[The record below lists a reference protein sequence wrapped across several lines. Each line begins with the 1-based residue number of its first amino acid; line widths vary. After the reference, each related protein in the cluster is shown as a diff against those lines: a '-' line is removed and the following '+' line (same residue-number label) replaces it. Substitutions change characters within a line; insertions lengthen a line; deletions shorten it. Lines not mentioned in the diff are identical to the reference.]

1 MTRSD
6 IQNVLMA
13 TYPAELIDS
22 MLTSYENALRE
33 YRRGNW
39 QYFGNEVGQFV
50 EVVRR
55 LIEYQLDA
63 TYTPITDK
71 LSIFNERVLTAHEQH
86 DKSISEVYRVIIPRC
101 LYSMYCIRNKRGM
114 IHKSQISPNK
124 MDASLLLAN
133 MKWVLAEL
141 FRMVSTMSFEETETI
156 INSIIN
162 KETTVIWNTGTVLRV
177 LDTKMVSKD
186 KVLCL
191 LYMKDGA
198 TDVELQKA
206 TEYKNFSDFKK
217 ILRALH
223 RDKLIEYDAPK
234 CLLSPLGIERAE
246 ILLSEE

>member
-6 IQNVLMA
+6 IQSILVA
-13 TYPAELIDS
+13 TYPDELIDP

-33 YRRGNW
+33 YRKGNW

-50 EVVRR
+50 EMVRR
-55 LIEYQLDA
+55 ILEYQLDSI
-63 TYTPITDK
+63 YTPLTEK
-71 LSIFNERVLTAHEQH
+71 LSIFNEKVLTSYEQH
-86 DKSISEVYRVIIPRC
+86 DKSVSEVYRVVIPRC

-141 FRMVSTMSFEETETI
+141 FRMVSTMSFEETESAV
-156 INSIIN
+156 NSIMN
-162 KETTVIWNTGTVLRV
+162 KETTIIWNTGTVLRV

-191 LYMKDGA
+191 LYMQDGA
-198 TDVELQKA
+198 TDTELQKSI
-206 TEYKNFSDFKK
+206 EYKNSTDFKK
-217 ILRALH
+217 ILRDLH

-234 CLLSPLGIERAE
+234 CLLSPLGIKRAE
-246 ILLSEE
+246 TLLL

>member
-6 IQNVLMA
+6 IRNILMA
-13 TYPAELIDS
+13 TYPVELIDS

-33 YRRGNW
+33 YRKGNW

-55 LIEYQLDA
+55 IIEYQLNSK
-63 TYTPITDK
+63 YTPLTEK
-71 LSIFNERVLTAHEQH
+71 LSIFSEKVLALYEQH
-86 DKSISEVYRVIIPRC
+86 DKSVSEVYRVIIPRC

-133 MKWVLAEL
+133 TKWVLAEL
-141 FRMVSTMSFEETETI
+141 FRMVSTMSFEETETVV
-156 INSIIN
+156 NSIMN
-162 KETTVIWNTGTVLRV
+162 RETTIVWNTGSVLRV

-186 KVLCL
+186 KILCL
-191 LYMKDGA
+191 LYMQDGA
-198 TDVELQKA
+198 TDAELQKSV
-206 TEYKNFSDFKK
+206 EYKNFTDFKK

-223 RDKLIEYDAPK
+223 QDRLIEYDAPK

-246 ILLSEE
+246 TLLS